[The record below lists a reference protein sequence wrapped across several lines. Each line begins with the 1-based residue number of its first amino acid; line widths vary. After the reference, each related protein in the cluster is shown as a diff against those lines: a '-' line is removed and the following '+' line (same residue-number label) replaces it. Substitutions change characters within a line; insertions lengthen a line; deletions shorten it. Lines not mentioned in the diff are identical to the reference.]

1 MHLRLSVKPSPTQLL
16 FLFYLTA
23 LRYSIITVTHSMVLG
38 LLSKD
43 FSALLLQVADRVT
56 GPGWVQHP
64 SSTVRVLSCR
74 VVVTH
79 TLEQSLPQAQMPL
92 PSCRMVPSEVT
103 VTRVCI
109 KPAQGEYGVTEKPGF
124 EPSDPVE
131 SEA

>member
-1 MHLRLSVKPSPTQLL
+1 MIAQSL
-16 FLFYLTA
+16 
-23 LRYSIITVTHSMVLG
+23 
-38 LLSKD
+38 KD
-43 FSALLLQVADRVT
+43 GVT

-64 SSTVRVLSCR
+64 SSMVRVLSCR
-74 VVVTH
+74 MAVIH
-79 TLEQSLPQAQMPL
+79 PLERSVPQAQKPL

-109 KPAQGEYGVTEKPGF
+109 KPTQREYRVMEKKLGF